1 MCDFNCKDCQ
11 SFFCSTKPNFKTETT
26 KQIGKEIFVW
36 ALKDPAFWCLLE
48 IWRNTHDRNYGDKYI
63 SRNFEETRLK
73 LNPMTISTLKK
84 MSHLNF
90 FIFILKKESN
100 WEGEWTLLYVATFL
114 RALKEY
120 FSMTLYLLLPPPIEM
135 VEIEKKNYQWS
146 SSLFEFVLYRNGCFD
161 LLLSF
166 FSKLSPELFCF
177 VLVKLNL
184 LEL

>member
-26 KQIGKEIFVW
+26 KQIAKEIFAW

-84 MSHLNF
+84 MSHLIF

-100 WEGEWTLLYVATFL
+100 WEGEWTLLNVATFL

-120 FSMTLYLLLPPPIEM
+120 SLMTLYLPLPPPIEM
-135 VEIEKKNYQWS
+135 VEIKKKKLSVIIILVWIC
-146 SSLFEFVLYRNGCFD
+146 RNGCFD

-166 FSKLSPELFCF
+166 FPKLSPELFCF

>member
-36 ALKDPAFWCLLE
+36 ALKHPAFWCLLE

-100 WEGEWTLLYVATFL
+100 WEGEWTLLNVATFL

-120 FSMTLYLLLPPPIEM
+120 FSMTLYLPLPPTYWNGRNR
-135 VEIEKKNYQWS
+135 KKKLSVIIIIVWICFIQERMLS
-146 SSLFEFVLYRNGCFD
+146 S
-161 LLLSF
+161 LSF

>member
-1 MCDFNCKDCQ
+1 MCDFNCKDCR

-100 WEGEWTLLYVATFL
+100 WEGEWTLLNVATFL

-120 FSMTLYLLLPPPIEM
+120 FLMTLYLPLPPPIEM
-135 VEIEKKNYQWS
+135 VEIKKKIVSDHHPCLNLFYTGTDALISYFHFFQSFLQS
-146 SSLFEFVLYRNGCFD
+146 SFVLCQSN
-161 LLLSF
+161 
-166 FSKLSPELFCF
+166 
-177 VLVKLNL
+177 
-184 LEL
+184 

>member
-11 SFFCSTKPNFKTETT
+11 SFFCGTKLNRNH
-26 KQIGKEIFVW
+26 QANWKEIFAW
-36 ALKDPAFWCLLE
+36 ALNNPAFWCLLE
-48 IWRNTHDRNYGDKYI
+48 IWRNTHDKNYGDKYI

-100 WEGEWTLLYVATFL
+100 WEGEWTLLCVATFL

-120 FSMTLYLLLPPPIEM
+120 SSMTLYLALPPPTEM
-135 VEIEKKNYQWS
+135 VEIQKKIVSDHHPCLNLCYAGTDALISYFHFFQSFLQS
-146 SSLFEFVLYRNGCFD
+146 SFVLC
-161 LLLSF
+161 
-166 FSKLSPELFCF
+166 
-177 VLVKLNL
+177 
-184 LEL
+184 